1 MATQKGKIGVTAE
14 NIFPIIK
21 QFLYSE
27 QEIFLRELVSNAVDA
42 TQKVKALARS
52 GELKEDLGDLTIRVK
67 VDKDKKTI
75 TISDQGIG
83 MTAEEVDK
91 YINQIAFTSA
101 NDFLEKYKD
110 KIDAII
116 GHFGL
121 GFYSAFM
128 VADKVE
134 LVTKSYQPDAKAV
147 KWTCDGSPEFT
158 LEETERETRG
168 TDVILHI
175 ADDSKEYLE
184 ESKIEQLLNKYC
196 RFLPIPIGFGKE
208 KEWKDDKYVET
219 DKDKIINDT
228 EPLWKKK
235 PSELKDE
242 DYKEFYKK
250 LYPESWEEPLFHIH
264 LNVDYPFNLTGILYF
279 PRIRTNLEVQKNKIQ
294 LYANQVFVTD
304 SVENIVPEFLTLLHG
319 VLDSPDIP
327 LNVSRSYLQGD
338 PNVRKISNHITKKVA
353 DKLAEIFKNNREEFE
368 KKWDDLR
375 LFIQYGMMTNDK
387 FYEKAKEFYL
397 FKNIE
402 GKYFSQ
408 KEYEKLIKDN
418 QTDKDGK
425 LIYLYATDKDAQ
437 YKFIK
442 DAQDKG
448 YDVLLFDGAFD
459 IPFINMYEPKLENV
473 HFTRVDSDTI
483 DNLIKKDDKK
493 ELSIN
498 ENDRK
503 DLETVFEAAAPEKV
517 GTYFVQF
524 NELSPDEMPVIITQ
538 SEYMR
543 RMKDIGM
550 MGGPEVSLYN
560 NLPDNYNLVINTAHQ
575 LIKQIND
582 DKNKEL
588 GEKLSE
594 INNKIADVQKEIDA
608 LDKLTKDKKEEEISQ
623 EEKDKKQKLE
633 EDKSKLEAEK
643 SKLLK
648 EWGMKNKLVKQ
659 VIDLALLAKNLL
671 KGENLMNFVKRSV
684 DFIEK

>member
-27 QEIFLRELVSNAVDA
+27 QEIFLRELISNAVDA
-42 TQKVKALARS
+42 SQKVKALARS

-75 TISDQGIG
+75 TISDSGIG

-134 LVTKSYQPDAKAV
+134 LVSKSYRADSKAV
-147 KWTCDGSPEFT
+147 RWVCDGSPEFT
-158 LEETERETRG
+158 IEDAERESRG

-175 ADDSKEYLE
+175 ADDAKEYLE
-184 ESKIEQLLNKYC
+184 ESRIEQLLNKYC
-196 RFLPIPIGFGKE
+196 RFLPIPIGFGKV

-235 PSELKDE
+235 PTELKDE

-353 DKLAEIFKNNREEFE
+353 DKLAEIFKNKRDDFE

-387 FYEKAKEFYL
+387 FFEKAKDFYL
-397 FKNIE
+397 YKNIE

-408 KEYEKLIKDN
+408 EEYQKIIKDT

-459 IPFINMYEPKLENV
+459 IPFINMYEPKLENS
-473 HFTRVDSDTI
+473 HFARVDSDTI

-493 ELSIN
+493 EISIN

-503 DLETVFEAAAPEKV
+503 DLETIFEAAAPEKV

-524 NELSPDEMPVIITQ
+524 NELSADEMPVIITQ

-560 NLPDNYNLVINTAHQ
+560 NLPDNYNLVVNTAHQ

-582 DKNKEL
+582 DKNQEL
-588 GEKLSE
+588 GEK
-594 INNKIADVQKEIDA
+594 INDLNEKIQNIQKEIDA
-608 LDKLTKDKKEEEISQ
+608 IDKLTKDKKEEEISQ

-633 EDKSKLEAEK
+633 EDKQKHEAEK
-643 SKLLK
+643 TKILK